1 MLGQYC
7 RIAKSIRGRAPV
19 VPADAGGLLDARP
32 GSQRDFPE
40 PLVGTCHANPS
51 AACHVPGLG
60 VPAVGQSRM
69 RGRQDLAL
77 FLRSLAFKDIK
88 ILLERFGGGGL
99 WTLYPCRVIPLSI
112 PIYLRGT
119 KGGTF
124 AFPKLAEKPD

>member
-88 ILLERFGGGGL
+88 ILLERFGGGGFVD
-99 WTLYPCRVIPLSI
+99 VISVPGHSTFNSDISSWDQGGDVCI
-112 PIYLRGT
+112 PEAGR
-119 KGGTF
+119 K
-124 AFPKLAEKPD
+124 A